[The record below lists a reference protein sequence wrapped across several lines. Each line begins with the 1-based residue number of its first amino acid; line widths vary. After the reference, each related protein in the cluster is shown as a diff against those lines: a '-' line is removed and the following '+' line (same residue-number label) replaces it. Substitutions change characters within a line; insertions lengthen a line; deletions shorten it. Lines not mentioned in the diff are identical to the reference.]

1 MEWNHWDIKCAHSS
15 LNDIDKCSRCLGH
28 EHSGCSTSL
37 ATWYCQ
43 SLNMLTVRR
52 RHGKK
57 EPPLRTVD
65 EGLYWA
71 VALGQNS
78 RAGERGDKG
87 SLRGMRGGERFY
99 SQVRR
104 LSQVFSYKEK
114 SVGYSTA
121 IAAVGV
127 PGLRVGI

>member
-1 MEWNHWDIKCAHSS
+1 MKAFI
-15 LNDIDKCSRCLGH
+15 G
-28 EHSGCSTSL
+28 
-37 ATWYCQ
+37 Q
-43 SLNMLTVRR
+43 SLS
-52 RHGKK
+52 G
-57 EPPLRTVD
+57 RTP
-65 EGLYWA
+65 
-71 VALGQNS
+71 
-78 RAGERGDKG
+78 GERGDKG